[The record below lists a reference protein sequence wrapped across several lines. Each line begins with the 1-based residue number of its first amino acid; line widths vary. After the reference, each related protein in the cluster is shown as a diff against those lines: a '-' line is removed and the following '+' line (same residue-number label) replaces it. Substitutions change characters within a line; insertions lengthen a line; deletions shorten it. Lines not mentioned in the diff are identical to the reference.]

1 MGIEHAML
9 IDAQDK
15 IHLTAAMQQR
25 LKFTDKNV
33 ALDIVP

>member
-1 MGIEHAML
+1 MGIQHAML
-9 IDAQDK
+9 IDAQGK

-33 ALDIVP
+33 ALEVLP